1 MIVFWAVAGLLAAG
15 ALMFVLPPLLRAEPR
30 RRAGRS
36 QDEANVEIHR
46 DRLRELDSD
55 LAAGTIDAAQYAAAR
70 QEIERRVLEDTG
82 MGEIG
87 TAAGRRGGMAA
98 GLAILLPA
106 SAILLYMGLGEL
118 RGLDP
123 DAVRAPVADS
133 PHEIS
138 SEQIAGMVSSLAA
151 RLKDRPDDAEGWVML
166 GRSYAVLQRHQ
177 EAAAAYARA
186 VALVPGDA
194 QLLVDYADALAMAQ
208 ERNLQGEPERLIL
221 RALALD
227 PSNPK
232 ALALAGTVAFQ
243 KGDYPAAI
251 ARWQAM
257 LEQLPAESELAAAV
271 RASIAEAEQKRA
283 TGK

>member
-1 MIVFWAVAGLLAAG
+1 MIAFWAAAGLLAAG
-15 ALMFVLPPLLRAEPR
+15 ALMFVLPPLLRADIGR
-30 RRAGRS
+30 GMGRS

-46 DRLRELDSD
+46 DRLRELDAD
-55 LAAGTIDAAQYAAAR
+55 LAAGTIDAAQYATAR

-82 MGEIG
+82 AGETG
-87 TAAGRRGGMAA
+87 AAAGRRRGMAA

-106 SAILLYMGLGEL
+106 TAILLYVGLGEP
-118 RGLDP
+118 RGLD
-123 DAVRAPVADS
+123 AEAIRAPAADGA
-133 PHEIS
+133 HEVTA
-138 SEQIAGMVSSLAA
+138 EQIAGMVSSLAA
-151 RLKDRPDDAEGWVML
+151 RLQDQPDDAEGWAML

-177 EAAAAYARA
+177 EAAGAYAKA
-186 VALVPGDA
+186 VALMPDDA

-208 ERNLQGEPERLIL
+208 ERKLEGEPERLIM
-221 RALALD
+221 RALALA

-232 ALALAGTVAFQ
+232 VLALAGTVAFQ

-257 LEQLPAESELAAAV
+257 LEQLPAESELAAPV

-283 TGK
+283 SGK